1 MKVYFRISSVPAVK
15 GNIYIFYYFRILDFG
30 YFGKESFV
38 FFHRDKRSSLGF
50 RSESLEEDGDI
61 LNFAIGPKVALKTS
75 KPEQDKWNKNT
86 MQEKLM
92 YTLIMKNKQQIKKET
107 SHVFWKFLSRCLIVL
122 LNF

>member
-1 MKVYFRISSVPAVK
+1 MEKIVLKPS
-15 GNIYIFYYFRILDFG
+15 
-30 YFGKESFV
+30 E
-38 FFHRDKRSSLGF
+38 SLGF

-107 SHVFWKFLSRCLIVL
+107 RPVFLYEAKQQY
-122 LNF
+122 